1 MNASLLIATPMYG
14 GMCNG
19 SYATSLMQV
28 PMALANTGIGMSY
41 LHLMN
46 ESLITRARNL
56 CADEFLRM
64 DCTHLLFIDADIG
77 FDPRVIPGMIARD
90 VDILCG
96 LYPKKEIN
104 WPRVSKAVMDGV
116 PPAGLSEYVGS
127 VVVNLV
133 DDAKSKFVA
142 NGDLMQIANGGTGF
156 MLIKREVF
164 LKLSKKVP
172 SYLNDMYHATVQNPE
187 PQYIKEFFATSIDK
201 ESGRLLSE
209 DYHFC
214 KLARK
219 HGFKVWA
226 DPMIDLTHTG
236 TYIFSG
242 ATEKVAEGQPV
253 KKTAKKPVA
262 KKTNVKP
269 RKTTQA
275 KSR

>member
-1 MNASLLIATPMYG
+1 MKASLLIATPMYG

-77 FDPRVIPGMIARD
+77 FDPRVIPGMIERN

-116 PPAGLSEYVGS
+116 PPAGLPEFAGS

-133 DDAKSKFVA
+133 DDAKAKYVA
-142 NGDLMQIANGGTGF
+142 SGDLMEIAHGGTGF
-156 MLIKREVF
+156 MLIKKEVF

-172 SYLNDMYHATVQNPE
+172 QYLNDMYHAVVSNPE

-214 KLARK
+214 KIARK

-226 DPMIDLTHTG
+226 DPMIELSHTG

-242 ATEKVAEGQPV
+242 ATERVPEGMPIP
-253 KKTAKKPVA
+253 KIAKK
-262 KKTNVKP
+262 KNVKP
-269 RKTTQA
+269 RKTAQA